1 MTKDSKQHKVVITGL
16 GIVSAFGDS
25 VDDFWQAIK
34 QGNSAVKS
42 WQPEGAEDFPVKY
55 AAEIDFDSLVTK
67 HQDTLQQAPLLERRG
82 IFGLIAAQQ
91 AFKHAGLTEKN
102 TLGITACSGVPEVDA
117 KEVIN
122 LNALGPYP
130 QNLQKHQP
138 EQYSGLA
145 VANDSM
151 VTAIAQELK
160 CTGPVLNI
168 NGACAG
174 AAQAIGMAY
183 QAIKRG
189 EVSTMLAGGA
199 DSVLNTRV
207 MTGLFLLGATATS
220 SPKKERLCCPF
231 DSNRSGLVAGEGAA
245 FLVLESEAS
254 ALARGATIYAEVLG
268 YGSTLDAHKVTA
280 PHPEG
285 HGAVAV
291 MKNALKDADLQ
302 PHQIDYINAHGT
314 STPLND
320 VIETR
325 AIKKVFAQESHNYPL
340 ISSTKSMIGHWIS
353 AAPAPEAL
361 ATILAIYH
369 DLVPPTINL
378 ETADVDCD
386 LDYVAQQ
393 AKSAKIN
400 YALSNS
406 FGFGGINSCIAFGA
420 FKNDT

>member
-1 MTKDSKQHKVVITGL
+1 MTKHGKQHKVVITGL
-16 GIVSAFGDS
+16 GVVSAFGDS

-34 QGNSAVKS
+34 KGKSAVKS

-55 AAEIDFDSLVTK
+55 AAAIDFDALVKK
-67 HQDTLQQAPLLERRG
+67 HETLLQSTPLLERRG
-82 IFGLIAAQQ
+82 IFGLIAAQK
-91 AFKHAGLTEKN
+91 AFEHAGLNEHS

-117 KEVIN
+117 VEAVS
-122 LNALGPYP
+122 LNALGEYP
-130 QNLQKHQP
+130 KNLQQHQP
-138 EQYSGLA
+138 EKYSGLS

-151 VTAIAQELK
+151 VTAIAQQLK

-220 SPKKERLCCPF
+220 SPKKEQLCRPF

-245 FLVLESEAS
+245 FMVLESEES
-254 ALARGATIYAEVLG
+254 ALARGAKIYAEVLG

-291 MKNALKDADLQ
+291 MKNTLKDAGLQ
-302 PHQIDYINAHGT
+302 PNQIDYINAHGT

-320 VIETR
+320 VIETS
-325 AIKKVFAQESHNYPL
+325 AIKRVFANEANQYPL
-340 ISSTKSMIGHWIS
+340 VSSTKSMIGHWIS
-353 AAPAPEAL
+353 AAPVPEAL
-361 ATILAIYH
+361 ATVLSIFH

-378 ETADVDCD
+378 ETADVACD
-386 LDYVAQQ
+386 LDYVAQE
-393 AKSAKIN
+393 ARSAKIN

-406 FGFGGINSCIAFGA
+406 FGFGGINSCIAFGT
-420 FKNDT
+420 FKNDK